1 MNILFTCL
9 VSLLFCI
16 IPIFF
21 IIKVFVKSRNSK
33 LNKNSSKSN
42 ITFVSFCKE
51 NIFSILAIVVL
62 FFGCFIRLIYIDKYP
77 VGLNQDEASSAYE
90 AWSILNFGIDRNGQ
104 SFPVQFI
111 SWGSGQ
117 NVLYSYL
124 MLPFISI
131 FGLNTLSI
139 RLPMAL
145 IGCISLVVFYYFMK
159 SAFGNKKAVLFLFI
173 FTIFPWHLMK
183 SRWGLES
190 NIFPDLILWAIFAM
204 YMGIKRKSNW
214 LVVLSGVIFGL
225 SIYSYETSYFF
236 VPVLLIL
243 LYISL
248 FIVKKL
254 SIKQCIIHLCTTTVI
269 SLPMILF
276 VIINFFDLDTLKL
289 GPITIPKLPTVRF
302 KEITAVGSS
311 VDSNIFSNF
320 IRNIKMLLT
329 NDGNVLNYTVPYGL
343 FFCNW
348 LTMPIA
354 IIGIV
359 ISIYKQIVS
368 WKLGPGPNFQASS
381 NSNNQQNINAHQNTE
396 KVQNST
402 CALSYTFINCFFVA
416 SLLLM
421 FMVDGAINRINV
433 IFIPLVFYIAIGI
446 INLGK
451 VWFVPVI
458 TYFILFTF
466 MEYYY
471 FTDYQTYISSY
482 MNVGLKEAIIEASN
496 LVENYKGSNDANS
509 SNNNEKDLTTSNN
522 KFTLD
527 NSETLQNYKTLYI
540 DTSVNQPYIFYLLYN
555 EVPTPYYIS
564 NVQKSNED
572 AMFQTIDSIGNV
584 YFTIPATLEFDNV
597 YIFRQSTLEKYKN
610 MYNNLGEF
618 TSEIYGEFV
627 VLYVTLF

>member
-16 IPIFF
+16 IHIFF

-131 FGLNTLSI
+131 LGLNTLSI

-159 SAFGNKKAVLFLFI
+159 SAFGSKKAVLFLFI

-204 YMGIKRKSNW
+204 YMGIKKKSNW

-225 SIYSYETSYFF
+225 STYSYGTSYFF
-236 VPVLLIL
+236 VPVSLIL

-269 SLPMILF
+269 ALPMIFF

-302 KEITAVGSS
+302 KEITAVGSG

-320 IRNIKMLLT
+320 ISNIKMLLT

-433 IFIPLVFYIAIGI
+433 IFIPLVFYTTIGI

-451 VWFVPVI
+451 VWFVPFI

>member
-16 IPIFF
+16 ILIFF
-21 IIKVFVKSRNSK
+21 IIKDFVKSRNSK

-77 VGLNQDEASSAYE
+77 VGLNQDEASSVYE

-139 RLPMAL
+139 RLPMVL

-159 SAFGNKKAVLFLFI
+159 SAFGSKKAVLFLFI

-204 YMGIKRKSNW
+204 YMGIKKKSNW

-225 SIYSYETSYFF
+225 STYSYGTSYFF

-248 FIVKKL
+248 LIVKNL
-254 SIKQCIIHLCTTTVI
+254 SLKQCIIHLCTTTVI
-269 SLPMILF
+269 ALPMILF

-329 NDGNVLNYTVPYGL
+329 NAGNVLNYTVPYGL

-348 LTMPIA
+348 LTIPIA
-354 IIGIV
+354 IIGTV
-359 ISIYKQIVS
+359 IS

-381 NSNNQQNINAHQNTE
+381 NSQNQQNINAHQSTG

-402 CALSYTFINCFFVA
+402 CALAYTFINCFFVA

-433 IFIPLVFYIAIGI
+433 IFIPLVFYTTIGI

-451 VWFVPVI
+451 VWFVPFI

-496 LVENYKGSNDANS
+496 LVENYENSTDANS
-509 SNNNEKDLTTSNN
+509 SNNNEKGLTASNN
-522 KFTLD
+522 KFTLLD
-527 NSETLQNYKTLYI
+527 NSKTLQNYTKLYI

-584 YFTIPATLEFDNV
+584 YFTIPTTLELDNV

>member
-62 FFGCFIRLIYIDKYP
+62 FLGCFIRLIYIDKYP

-225 SIYSYETSYFF
+225 SIYSYGTSYFF

-302 KEITAVGSS
+302 KEITAVGSG

-348 LTMPIA
+348 LTIPIA

-359 ISIYKQIVS
+359 VS

-381 NSNNQQNINAHQNTE
+381 NSQNQQNLKTHQSTG

-402 CALSYTFINCFFVA
+402 CALAYIFINCFFVA

-433 IFIPLVFYIAIGI
+433 IFIPLVFYTAIGI

-496 LVENYKGSNDANS
+496 LVENYENSNDANS
-509 SNNNEKDLTTSNN
+509 SNNNEKGLTISNN

-527 NSETLQNYKTLYI
+527 NSETLQNYKELYI

-584 YFTIPATLEFDNV
+584 YFTIPTTLELDNV

-610 MYNNLGEF
+610 MYNNLGKFNKEV
-618 TSEIYGEFV
+618 YGDFV
-627 VLYVTLF
+627 VVYVN

>member
-1 MNILFTCL
+1 MNILFTFL

-16 IPIFF
+16 IPIFLLV
-21 IIKVFVKSRNSK
+21 KDFVKSRNNK
-33 LNKNSSKSN
+33 LNNNSSKSN
-42 ITFVSFCKE
+42 ITFVSFCTE

-90 AWSILNFGIDRNGQ
+90 AWSILNFGIDRNSQ

-139 RLPMAL
+139 RLPMVL

-204 YMGIKRKSNW
+204 YMGIKKKSNW

-225 SIYSYETSYFF
+225 STYSYGTSYFF

-269 SLPMILF
+269 ALPMILF
-276 VIINFFDLDTLKL
+276 VVINFFDLDTLKL
-289 GPITIPKLPTVRF
+289 GPITIPKLSTVRF
-302 KEITAVGSS
+302 KEITAVGSG

-320 IRNIKMLLT
+320 ISNIKMLFT

-348 LTMPIA
+348 LTIPIA

-359 ISIYKQIVS
+359 VS

-381 NSNNQQNINAHQNTE
+381 NSQNQQTLNAHQNTE
-396 KVQNST
+396 KAQNST
-402 CALSYTFINCFFVA
+402 CALAYTFMNCFFVA
-416 SLLLM
+416 SLFLM

-433 IFIPLVFYIAIGI
+433 IFIPLVFYTAIGI

-496 LVENYKGSNDANS
+496 LVENYGGSSDANR
-509 SNNNEKDLTTSNN
+509 SNNNEKGLTISNN

-527 NSETLQNYKTLYI
+527 NSETLQNYKELYI
-540 DTSVNQPYIFYLLYN
+540 DASVNQPYIFYLLYN

-584 YFTIPATLEFDNV
+584 YFTIPTTLELDNV

-618 TSEIYGEFV
+618 NKEVYGDFV
-627 VLYVTLF
+627 IVYAN

>member
-16 IPIFF
+16 ILIFF
-21 IIKVFVKSRNSK
+21 IIKDFVKSRNSK

-139 RLPMAL
+139 RLPMVL

-204 YMGIKRKSNW
+204 YMGIKKKSNW

-225 SIYSYETSYFF
+225 STYSYGTSYFF

-248 FIVKKL
+248 LIVKNL
-254 SIKQCIIHLCTTTVI
+254 SLKQCIIHLCTTTVI
-269 SLPMILF
+269 ALPMILF

-348 LTMPIA
+348 LTIPIA
-354 IIGIV
+354 IIGTV
-359 ISIYKQIVS
+359 IS

-381 NSNNQQNINAHQNTE
+381 NSQNQQNINAHQSTG

-402 CALSYTFINCFFVA
+402 FTLAYTFMNCFFVA

-433 IFIPLVFYIAIGI
+433 IFIPLVFYTTIGI

-451 VWFVPVI
+451 VWFVPFI

-496 LVENYKGSNDANS
+496 LVENYEGSNDANS

-527 NSETLQNYKTLYI
+527 NSETLQNYKALYI

-584 YFTIPATLEFDNV
+584 YFTIPTTLELNNV

>member
-225 SIYSYETSYFF
+225 SIYSYGTSYFF

-584 YFTIPATLEFDNV
+584 YFTIPTTLELDNV

>member
-21 IIKVFVKSRNSK
+21 IVKDFVKSRNSK

-159 SAFGNKKAVLFLFI
+159 SAFGSEKAVLFLFI

-204 YMGIKRKSNW
+204 YMGIKKKSNW
-214 LVVLSGVIFGL
+214 LVVLSGIVFGL
-225 SIYSYETSYFF
+225 STYSYGTSYFF

-254 SIKQCIIHLCTTTVI
+254 SLKQCIIHLCTTTVI

-302 KEITAVGSS
+302 KEITAVGSG

-348 LTMPIA
+348 LTIPIA

-359 ISIYKQIVS
+359 VS

-381 NSNNQQNINAHQNTE
+381 NSQNQQNINAHQSTG

-402 CALSYTFINCFFVA
+402 CALAYTFINCFFVA

-433 IFIPLVFYIAIGI
+433 IFIPLVFYTTIGI

-451 VWFVPVI
+451 VWFVPFI

-496 LVENYKGSNDANS
+496 LVENYENSTDANS
-509 SNNNEKDLTTSNN
+509 SNNNEKGLTASNN
-522 KFTLD
+522 KFTLLD
-527 NSETLQNYKTLYI
+527 NSKTLQNYTKLYI

-584 YFTIPATLEFDNV
+584 YFTIPTTLELDNV

>member
-21 IIKVFVKSRNSK
+21 IVKDFVKSRNSK
-33 LNKNSSKSN
+33 LNKNSYKSN

-131 FGLNTLSI
+131 LGLNTLSI

-159 SAFGNKKAVLFLFI
+159 SVFGNKKAVLFLFI

-204 YMGIKRKSNW
+204 YMGIKKKSNW

-225 SIYSYETSYFF
+225 STYSYGTSYFF

-269 SLPMILF
+269 ALPMILF
-276 VIINFFDLDTLKL
+276 VVINFFDLDTLKL

-320 IRNIKMLLT
+320 ISNIKMLLT

-348 LTMPIA
+348 LTIPIA
-354 IIGIV
+354 IIGTV
-359 ISIYKQIVS
+359 IS

-381 NSNNQQNINAHQNTE
+381 NSQNQQTLKANQNTE

-402 CALSYTFINCFFVA
+402 CALAYTFINCFFVA

-433 IFIPLVFYIAIGI
+433 IFIPLVFYTTIGI

-496 LVENYKGSNDANS
+496 LVKNYEGSNDANS
-509 SNNNEKDLTTSNN
+509 SNNKEKVLTTSNN

-527 NSETLQNYKTLYI
+527 NSETLQNYKELYI

-584 YFTIPATLEFDNV
+584 YFTIPTTLELDNV

-618 TSEIYGEFV
+618 NKEVYGDFV
-627 VLYVTLF
+627 VVYVN

>member
-21 IIKVFVKSRNSK
+21 IIKDFVKSRNSK

-77 VGLNQDEASSAYE
+77 VGLNQDEASSVYE

-139 RLPMAL
+139 RLPMVL

-204 YMGIKRKSNW
+204 YMGIKKKSNW

-225 SIYSYETSYFF
+225 STYSYGTSYFF

-248 FIVKKL
+248 LIVKNL
-254 SIKQCIIHLCTTTVI
+254 SLKQCIIHLCTTTVI
-269 SLPMILF
+269 ALPMILF

-348 LTMPIA
+348 LTIPIA
-354 IIGIV
+354 IIGTV
-359 ISIYKQIVS
+359 IS

-381 NSNNQQNINAHQNTE
+381 NSQNQQNINAHQSTG

-402 CALSYTFINCFFVA
+402 CALAYTFINCFFVA

-433 IFIPLVFYIAIGI
+433 IFIPLVFYTTIGI

-451 VWFVPVI
+451 VWFVPFI

-496 LVENYKGSNDANS
+496 LVENYENSTDANS
-509 SNNNEKDLTTSNN
+509 SNNNEKGLTASNN
-522 KFTLD
+522 KFTLLD
-527 NSETLQNYKTLYI
+527 NSKTLQNYTKLYI

-584 YFTIPATLEFDNV
+584 YFTIPTTLELDNV

>member
-16 IPIFF
+16 ILIFF
-21 IIKVFVKSRNSK
+21 IIKDFVKSRNSK

-77 VGLNQDEASSAYE
+77 VGLNQDEASSVYE

-124 MLPFISI
+124 MIPFISI

-159 SAFGNKKAVLFLFI
+159 SAFGDKKAVLFLFI
-173 FTIFPWHLMK
+173 FSIFPWHLMK

-204 YMGIKRKSNW
+204 YMGIKKKSNW

-225 SIYSYETSYFF
+225 STYSYGTSYFF

-248 FIVKKL
+248 LIVKNL
-254 SIKQCIIHLCTTTVI
+254 SLKQCIIHLCTTTVI
-269 SLPMILF
+269 ALPMILF

-348 LTMPIA
+348 LTIPIA
-354 IIGIV
+354 IIGTV
-359 ISIYKQIVS
+359 IS

-381 NSNNQQNINAHQNTE
+381 NSQNQQNINAHQSTG

-402 CALSYTFINCFFVA
+402 CALAYTFINCFFVA

-433 IFIPLVFYIAIGI
+433 IFIPLVFYTTIGI

-451 VWFVPVI
+451 VWFVPFI

-496 LVENYKGSNDANS
+496 LVENYENSTDANS
-509 SNNNEKDLTTSNN
+509 SNNNEKGLTASNN
-522 KFTLD
+522 KFTLLD
-527 NSETLQNYKTLYI
+527 NSKTLQNYTKLYI

-584 YFTIPATLEFDNV
+584 YFTIPTTLELDNV

>member
-16 IPIFF
+16 ILIFF
-21 IIKVFVKSRNSK
+21 IIKDFVKSRNSK

-131 FGLNTLSI
+131 LGLNTLSI

-204 YMGIKRKSNW
+204 YMGIKKKSNW

-225 SIYSYETSYFF
+225 STYSYGTSYFF

-248 FIVKKL
+248 LIVKNL
-254 SIKQCIIHLCTTTVI
+254 SLKQCIIHLCTTTVI
-269 SLPMILF
+269 ALPMILF

-348 LTMPIA
+348 LTIPIA
-354 IIGIV
+354 IIGTV
-359 ISIYKQIVS
+359 IS

-381 NSNNQQNINAHQNTE
+381 NSQNQQNINAHQSTG

-402 CALSYTFINCFFVA
+402 CALAYTFINCFFVA

-433 IFIPLVFYIAIGI
+433 IFIPLVFYTTIGI

-451 VWFVPVI
+451 VWFVPFI

-496 LVENYKGSNDANS
+496 LVENYENSTDANS
-509 SNNNEKDLTTSNN
+509 SNNNEKGLTASNN
-522 KFTLD
+522 KFTLLD
-527 NSETLQNYKTLYI
+527 NSKTLQNYTKLYI

-584 YFTIPATLEFDNV
+584 YFTIPTTLELDNV

>member
-16 IPIFF
+16 ILIFF
-21 IIKVFVKSRNSK
+21 IIKDFVKSRNSK

-139 RLPMAL
+139 RLPMVL

-214 LVVLSGVIFGL
+214 LVVLSGIIFGL
-225 SIYSYETSYFF
+225 STYSYGTSYFF
-236 VPVLLIL
+236 VPILLIL

-276 VIINFFDLDTLKL
+276 VVINFFDLDTLKL
-289 GPITIPKLPTVRF
+289 GPITIPKLLTVRF
-302 KEITAVGSS
+302 KEITAVGSG

-320 IRNIKMLLT
+320 ISNIKMLLT

-348 LTMPIA
+348 LTIPIA
-354 IIGIV
+354 IIGTV
-359 ISIYKQIVS
+359 IS

-381 NSNNQQNINAHQNTE
+381 NSQNQQNIKTHQNTE

-402 CALSYTFINCFFVA
+402 CALAYTFINCFFVA

-433 IFIPLVFYIAIGI
+433 IFIPLVFYTAIGI

-471 FTDYQTYISSY
+471 FAEYQTYISSY

-496 LVENYKGSNDANS
+496 LVENYENSTDANS
-509 SNNNEKDLTTSNN
+509 SNNNEKDITTSNN

-527 NSETLQNYKTLYI
+527 NSETLQNYKELYI

-584 YFTIPATLEFDNV
+584 YFTIPTTLELDNV

>member
-1 MNILFTCL
+1 MNILFTFL

-21 IIKVFVKSRNSK
+21 IIKGFVKSRNSK

-131 FGLNTLSI
+131 LGLNTLSI

-204 YMGIKRKSNW
+204 YMGIKKKSNW

-225 SIYSYETSYFF
+225 STYSYGTSYFF

-248 FIVKKL
+248 LIVKNL
-254 SIKQCIIHLCTTTVI
+254 SLKQCIIHLCTTTVI
-269 SLPMILF
+269 ALPMILF

-348 LTMPIA
+348 LTIPIA
-354 IIGIV
+354 IIGTV
-359 ISIYKQIVS
+359 IS

-381 NSNNQQNINAHQNTE
+381 NSQNQQNINAHQSTG

-402 CALSYTFINCFFVA
+402 CALAYTFINCFFVA

-433 IFIPLVFYIAIGI
+433 IFIPLVFYTTIGI

-451 VWFVPVI
+451 VWFVPFI

-496 LVENYKGSNDANS
+496 LVENYENSTDANS
-509 SNNNEKDLTTSNN
+509 SNNNEKGLTASNN
-522 KFTLD
+522 KFTLLD
-527 NSETLQNYKTLYI
+527 NSKTLQNYTKLYI

-584 YFTIPATLEFDNV
+584 YFTIPTTLELDNV

>member
-21 IIKVFVKSRNSK
+21 IVKDFVKSRNSK

-131 FGLNTLSI
+131 LGLNTLSI

-159 SAFGNKKAVLFLFI
+159 SAFGSKKAVLFLFI

-225 SIYSYETSYFF
+225 SIYSYGTSYFF

-302 KEITAVGSS
+302 KEITAVGSG

-348 LTMPIA
+348 LTIPIA

-359 ISIYKQIVS
+359 VS

-381 NSNNQQNINAHQNTE
+381 NSQNQQNLKTHQSTG

-402 CALSYTFINCFFVA
+402 CALAYIFINCFFVA

-433 IFIPLVFYIAIGI
+433 IFIPLVFYTAIGI

-496 LVENYKGSNDANS
+496 LVENYENSNDANS
-509 SNNNEKDLTTSNN
+509 SNNNEKGLTISNN

-527 NSETLQNYKTLYI
+527 NSETLQNYKELYI

-584 YFTIPATLEFDNV
+584 YFTIPTTLELDNV

-610 MYNNLGEF
+610 MYNNLGKFNKEV
-618 TSEIYGEFV
+618 YGDFV
-627 VLYVTLF
+627 VVYVN

>member
-21 IIKVFVKSRNSK
+21 IVKDFVKSRNSK
-33 LNKNSSKSN
+33 LNKNSYKSN
-42 ITFVSFCKE
+42 ITFVSFCTE

-159 SAFGNKKAVLFLFI
+159 SVFGNKKAVLFLFI

-204 YMGIKRKSNW
+204 YMGIKKKCNW

-225 SIYSYETSYFF
+225 STYSYGTSYFF

-254 SIKQCIIHLCTTTVI
+254 SIKQCIIHLYTTTVI

-320 IRNIKMLLT
+320 ISNIKMLLT

-348 LTMPIA
+348 LTIPIA

-359 ISIYKQIVS
+359 VS

-381 NSNNQQNINAHQNTE
+381 NSQNQQNIKTHQNTG

-402 CALSYTFINCFFVA
+402 CALAYTFINCFFVA

-433 IFIPLVFYIAIGI
+433 IFIPLAFYTAIGI

-451 VWFVPVI
+451 VWFVPII

-496 LVENYKGSNDANS
+496 LVENYENSNDTNS
-509 SNNNEKDLTTSNN
+509 SNNNEKDLTISNN

-527 NSETLQNYKTLYI
+527 NSETLQNYKELYI

-564 NVQKSNED
+564 NVQKSNKD

-584 YFTIPATLEFDNV
+584 YFSIPATLELDNV

-610 MYNNLGEF
+610 MYNNLGKFNKEV
-618 TSEIYGEFV
+618 YGDFV
-627 VLYVTLF
+627 VVYVN

>member
-1 MNILFTCL
+1 MNILFTFL

-21 IIKVFVKSRNSK
+21 IIKGFVKSRNSK

-131 FGLNTLSI
+131 LGLNTLSI

-159 SAFGNKKAVLFLFI
+159 SVFGNKKAVLFLFI

-214 LVVLSGVIFGL
+214 LVVLSGIIFGL
-225 SIYSYETSYFF
+225 STYSYGTSYFF
-236 VPVLLIL
+236 VPILLIL

-276 VIINFFDLDTLKL
+276 VVINFFDLDTLKL

-302 KEITAVGSS
+302 KEITAVGSG

-320 IRNIKMLLT
+320 ISNIKMLFT

-348 LTMPIA
+348 LTIPIA

-359 ISIYKQIVS
+359 VS

-381 NSNNQQNINAHQNTE
+381 NSQNQQNIKTHQNTE

-402 CALSYTFINCFFVA
+402 CALAYIFINCFFVA

-433 IFIPLVFYIAIGI
+433 IFIPLVFYTAIGI

-496 LVENYKGSNDANS
+496 LVENYENSNDANS
-509 SNNNEKDLTTSNN
+509 SNNNEKGLTISNN

-527 NSETLQNYKTLYI
+527 NSETLQNYKELYI

-584 YFTIPATLEFDNV
+584 YFTIPTTLELDNV

-610 MYNNLGEF
+610 MYNNLGKFNKEV
-618 TSEIYGEFV
+618 YGDFV
-627 VLYVTLF
+627 VVYVN

>member
-16 IPIFF
+16 IPIFLLV
-21 IIKVFVKSRNSK
+21 KDFVKSRNSK

-77 VGLNQDEASSAYE
+77 VGLNQDEASSVYE

-139 RLPMAL
+139 RLPMVL

-204 YMGIKRKSNW
+204 YMGIKKKSNW

-225 SIYSYETSYFF
+225 STYSYGTSYFF

-254 SIKQCIIHLCTTTVI
+254 SLKQCIIHLCTTTVI
-269 SLPMILF
+269 ALPMILF
-276 VIINFFDLDTLKL
+276 VVINFFDLDTLKL

-348 LTMPIA
+348 LTIPIA
-354 IIGIV
+354 IIGTV
-359 ISIYKQIVS
+359 IS

-381 NSNNQQNINAHQNTE
+381 NSQNQQNINAHQSTG

-402 CALSYTFINCFFVA
+402 CALAYTFINCFFVA

-433 IFIPLVFYIAIGI
+433 IFIPLVFYTTIGI

-451 VWFVPVI
+451 VWFVPFI

-496 LVENYKGSNDANS
+496 LVENYENSTDANS
-509 SNNNEKDLTTSNN
+509 SNNNEKGLTASNN
-522 KFTLD
+522 KFTLLD
-527 NSETLQNYKTLYI
+527 NSKTLQNYTKLYI

-584 YFTIPATLEFDNV
+584 YFTIPTTLELDNV

>member
-21 IIKVFVKSRNSK
+21 IVKDFVKSRNSK
-33 LNKNSSKSN
+33 LNKNSYKSN

-77 VGLNQDEASSAYE
+77 VGLNQDEASSVYE

-104 SFPVQFI
+104 SFPVHFI

-131 FGLNTLSI
+131 LDLNTLSI
-139 RLPMAL
+139 RLPIAL
-145 IGCISLVVFYYFMK
+145 IGCISLVVFYHFMK

-204 YMGIKRKSNW
+204 YMGIKKKSNW

-225 SIYSYETSYFF
+225 STYSYGTSYFF
-236 VPVLLIL
+236 VPVSLIL

-254 SIKQCIIHLCTTTVI
+254 SLKQCIIHLCTTTVI
-269 SLPMILF
+269 ALPMILF
-276 VIINFFDLDTLKL
+276 VVINFFDLDTLKL

-302 KEITAVGSS
+302 KEITAVGSG

-320 IRNIKMLLT
+320 ISNIKMLFT

-348 LTMPIA
+348 LTIPIA

-359 ISIYKQIVS
+359 IS

-381 NSNNQQNINAHQNTE
+381 NSQNQQNINAHQSTG

-402 CALSYTFINCFFVA
+402 FTLAYTFMNCFFVA

-482 MNVGLKEAIIEASN
+482 MNVGLKEAIVESSN
-496 LVENYKGSNDANS
+496 LVENYEGSNDANS

-527 NSETLQNYKTLYI
+527 NSETLQNYKALYI

-584 YFTIPATLEFDNV
+584 YFTIPTTLELDNV

>member
-16 IPIFF
+16 ILIFF
-21 IIKVFVKSRNSK
+21 IIKDFVKSRNSK

-77 VGLNQDEASSAYE
+77 VGLNQDEASSVYE

-139 RLPMAL
+139 RLPMVL

-204 YMGIKRKSNW
+204 YMGIKKKSNW

-225 SIYSYETSYFF
+225 STYSYGTSYFF

-248 FIVKKL
+248 LIVKNL
-254 SIKQCIIHLCTTTVI
+254 SLKQCIIHLCTTTVI
-269 SLPMILF
+269 ALPMILF

-320 IRNIKMLLT
+320 ISNIKMLFT

-348 LTMPIA
+348 LTIPIA

-359 ISIYKQIVS
+359 IS

-381 NSNNQQNINAHQNTE
+381 NSQNQQNINAHQSTG

-402 CALSYTFINCFFVA
+402 CALAYTFINCFFVA

-433 IFIPLVFYIAIGI
+433 IFIPLVFYTTIGI

-451 VWFVPVI
+451 VWFVPFI

-496 LVENYKGSNDANS
+496 LVENYENSTDANS
-509 SNNNEKDLTTSNN
+509 SNNNEKGLTASNN
-522 KFTLD
+522 KFTLLD
-527 NSETLQNYKTLYI
+527 NSKTLQNYTKLYI

-584 YFTIPATLEFDNV
+584 YFTIPTTLELDNV

>member
-21 IIKVFVKSRNSK
+21 IIKGFVKSRNSK

-77 VGLNQDEASSAYE
+77 VGLNQDEASSVYE

-139 RLPMAL
+139 RLPMVL

-204 YMGIKRKSNW
+204 YMGIKKKSNW

-225 SIYSYETSYFF
+225 STYSYGTSYFF

-248 FIVKKL
+248 LIVKNL
-254 SIKQCIIHLCTTTVI
+254 SLKQCIIHLCTTTVI
-269 SLPMILF
+269 ALPMILF

-348 LTMPIA
+348 LTIPIA
-354 IIGIV
+354 IIGTV
-359 ISIYKQIVS
+359 IS

-381 NSNNQQNINAHQNTE
+381 NSQNQQNINAHQSTG

-402 CALSYTFINCFFVA
+402 CALAYTFINCFFVA

-433 IFIPLVFYIAIGI
+433 IFIPLVFYTTIGI

-451 VWFVPVI
+451 VWFVPFI

-496 LVENYKGSNDANS
+496 LVENYENSTDANS
-509 SNNNEKDLTTSNN
+509 SNNNEKGLTASNN
-522 KFTLD
+522 KFTLLD
-527 NSETLQNYKTLYI
+527 NSKTLQNYTKLYI

-584 YFTIPATLEFDNV
+584 YFTIPTTLELDNV

>member
-9 VSLLFCI
+9 VSLLFCK

-62 FFGCFIRLIYIDKYP
+62 FLGCFIRLIYIDKYP

-225 SIYSYETSYFF
+225 SIYSYGTSYFF

-302 KEITAVGSS
+302 KEITAVGSG

-348 LTMPIA
+348 LTIPIA

-359 ISIYKQIVS
+359 VS

-381 NSNNQQNINAHQNTE
+381 NSQNQQNLKTHQSTG

-402 CALSYTFINCFFVA
+402 CALAYIFINCFFVA

-433 IFIPLVFYIAIGI
+433 IFIPLVFYTAIGI

-496 LVENYKGSNDANS
+496 LVENYENSNDANS
-509 SNNNEKDLTTSNN
+509 SNNNEKGLTISNN

-527 NSETLQNYKTLYI
+527 NSETLQNYKELYI

-584 YFTIPATLEFDNV
+584 YFTIPTTLELDNV

-610 MYNNLGEF
+610 MYNNLGKFNKEV
-618 TSEIYGEFV
+618 YGDFV
-627 VLYVTLF
+627 VVYVN

>member
-21 IIKVFVKSRNSK
+21 IIKDFVKSRNSK

-131 FGLNTLSI
+131 LGLNTLSI

-204 YMGIKRKSNW
+204 YMGIKKKSNW

-225 SIYSYETSYFF
+225 STYSYGTSYFF

-248 FIVKKL
+248 LIVKNL
-254 SIKQCIIHLCTTTVI
+254 SLKQCIIHLCTTTVI
-269 SLPMILF
+269 ALPMILF

-348 LTMPIA
+348 LTIPIA
-354 IIGIV
+354 IIGTV
-359 ISIYKQIVS
+359 IS

-381 NSNNQQNINAHQNTE
+381 NSQNQQNINAHQSTG

-402 CALSYTFINCFFVA
+402 CALAYTFINCFFVA

-433 IFIPLVFYIAIGI
+433 IFIPLVFYTTIGI

-451 VWFVPVI
+451 VWFVPFI

-496 LVENYKGSNDANS
+496 LVENYENSTDANS
-509 SNNNEKDLTTSNN
+509 SNNNEKGLTASNN
-522 KFTLD
+522 KFTLLD
-527 NSETLQNYKTLYI
+527 NSKTLQNYTKLYI

-584 YFTIPATLEFDNV
+584 YFTIPTTLELDNV

>member
-1 MNILFTCL
+1 MNILFTYL

-16 IPIFF
+16 IPIFST
-21 IIKVFVKSRNSK
+21 VRGFVKSRNNE
-33 LNKNSSKSN
+33 LNKNNSN
-42 ITFVSFCKE
+42 KISFFKE

-62 FFGCFIRLIYIDKYP
+62 LFGCFIRLIYIDKYP

-104 SFPVQFI
+104 SFPVHFI

-124 MLPFISI
+124 MIPFISI

-159 SAFGNKKAVLFLFI
+159 SAFGDKKAVLFLFI

-204 YMGIKRKSNW
+204 YMGIKKKSNW
-214 LVVLSGVIFGL
+214 LLVLSGIIFGL
-225 SIYSYETSYFF
+225 STYSYGTSYFF
-236 VPVLLIL
+236 VPILLIL

-254 SIKQCIIHLCTTTVI
+254 SLKQCIIHLCTTTVI

-311 VDSNIFSNF
+311 IGSNIFSNF
-320 IRNIKMLLT
+320 INNIKMLFT

-348 LTMPIA
+348 LTIPIA

-359 ISIYKQIVS
+359 ISIYEQIVS
-368 WKLGPGPNFQASS
+368 WKLGPGHFFQGSS
-381 NSNNQQNINAHQNTE
+381 NSNNQQNINAHKNTE
-396 KVQNST
+396 KVPNSACT
-402 CALSYTFINCFFVA
+402 LTYTIMNCFFIA

-433 IFIPLVFYIAIGI
+433 IFIPLLFYTAVGI

-451 VWFVPVI
+451 VWFVPII
-458 TYFILFTF
+458 TYFILFVL
-466 MEYYY
+466 MEHYY
-471 FTDYQTYISSY
+471 FTDYQAYISSY
-482 MNVGLKEAIIEASN
+482 MNVGLEDAIVEASN
-496 LVENYKGSNDANS
+496 IVNANVSDITQENQQGHK
-509 SNNNEKDLTTSNN
+509 
-522 KFTLD
+522 
-527 NSETLQNYKTLYI
+527 LYI
-540 DTSVNQPYIFYLLYN
+540 DTTINQPYIFYLIYN
-555 EVPTPYYIS
+555 KIPTPYYID

-572 AMFQTIDSIGNV
+572 AMFQTINSVGNV
-584 YFTIPATLEFDNV
+584 YFAVPAELDINNV
-597 YIFRQSTLEKYKN
+597 YIFRNSTLEKYKTL
-610 MYNNLGEF
+610 YSNLGEF
-618 TSEIYGEFV
+618 VSEIYGEFV
-627 VLYVTLF
+627 VLYVN

>member
-16 IPIFF
+16 ILIFF
-21 IIKVFVKSRNSK
+21 IIKDFVKSRNSK

-104 SFPVQFI
+104 SFPVHFI

-124 MLPFISI
+124 MIPFISI

-225 SIYSYETSYFF
+225 SIYSYGTSYFF

-302 KEITAVGSS
+302 KEITAVGSG
-311 VDSNIFSNF
+311 VDNNIFSNF
-320 IRNIKMLLT
+320 ISNIKMLFT

-348 LTMPIA
+348 LTIPIA

-359 ISIYKQIVS
+359 VS

-381 NSNNQQNINAHQNTE
+381 NSQNQQNIKTHQNTE

-402 CALSYTFINCFFVA
+402 CALAYTFINCFFVA

-433 IFIPLVFYIAIGI
+433 IFIPLVFYTAIGI

-471 FTDYQTYISSY
+471 FTEYQTYISSY

-496 LVENYKGSNDANS
+496 LVENYEGSNDANS
-509 SNNNEKDLTTSNN
+509 SNNNKKDLTTSNN
-522 KFTLD
+522 EFTLD
-527 NSETLQNYKTLYI
+527 NSETSQNYKALYI

-584 YFTIPATLEFDNV
+584 YFTIPTTLELDNV

>member
-16 IPIFF
+16 IPIFST
-21 IIKVFVKSRNSK
+21 VREFVKSRNNKLDKNNSK
-33 LNKNSSKSN
+33 KNSSN
-42 ITFVSFCKE
+42 TSFFKE
-51 NIFSILAIVVL
+51 NIFSILAIVIL
-62 FFGCFIRLIYIDKYP
+62 FFACFIRLIYIDKYP

-124 MLPFISI
+124 MIPFISI

-159 SAFGNKKAVLFLFI
+159 SAFGDKKSVLFLFI
-173 FTIFPWHLMK
+173 FAIFPWHLMK

-204 YMGIKRKSNW
+204 YIGLKKKNNW
-214 LVVLSGVIFGL
+214 FIVLSGIIFGL
-225 SIYSYETSYFF
+225 STYSYGTSYFF
-236 VPVLLIL
+236 VPVLLTLI
-243 LYISL
+243 YISL
-248 FIVKKL
+248 FIAKKL
-254 SIKQCIIHLCTTTVI
+254 SIKQCVIHLCTTIVV

-276 VIINFFDLDTLKL
+276 VIVNFFDLDTLKL
-289 GPITIPKLPTVRF
+289 GSITIPKLPTVRF
-302 KEITAVGSS
+302 KEITAVGSG
-311 VDSNIFSNF
+311 VDNNIFSNF
-320 IRNIKMLLT
+320 INNIKMLFT

-343 FFCNW
+343 FFCSW
-348 LTMPIA
+348 LTVPIA

-359 ISIYKQIVS
+359 VSAYKQISS
-368 WKLGPGPNFQASS
+368 WKSGTGPNFQES
-381 NSNNQQNINAHQNTE
+381 
-396 KVQNST
+396 QNSEKMKGSQSIQSVENSPNSACT
-402 CALSYTFINCFFVA
+402 LAYTFMNCFFVA

-433 IFIPLVFYIAIGI
+433 IFIPLVFYTAVGI

-458 TYFILFTF
+458 TYFILFAF
-466 MEYYY
+466 MEHYY

-482 MNVGLKEAIIEASN
+482 MNVGLENAIVEASN
-496 LVENYKGSNDANS
+496 IVK
-509 SNNNEKDLTTSNN
+509 TSNAN
-522 KFTLD
+522 VTNINQENQPDHK
-527 NSETLQNYKTLYI
+527 LYI
-540 DTSVNQPYIFYLLYN
+540 DTSINQPYIFYLLYN
-555 EVPTPYYIS
+555 QIPTPYYID

-572 AMFQTIDSIGNV
+572 AMFQTINSIGNV
-584 YFTIPATLEFDNV
+584 CFAVPTTLDLNNV
-597 YIFRQSTLEKYKN
+597 YIFRQSTLEKYKTL
-610 MYNNLGEF
+610 YSNLSEF
-618 TSEIYGEFV
+618 TSDTYGDFV
-627 VLYVTLF
+627 VVYVN

>member
-204 YMGIKRKSNW
+204 YMGIKKKSNW

-225 SIYSYETSYFF
+225 STYSYGTSYFF

-248 FIVKKL
+248 LIVKNL
-254 SIKQCIIHLCTTTVI
+254 SLKQCIIHLCTTTVI
-269 SLPMILF
+269 ALPMILF

-320 IRNIKMLLT
+320 ISNIKMLLT

-348 LTMPIA
+348 LTIPIA
-354 IIGIV
+354 IIGTV
-359 ISIYKQIVS
+359 IS

-381 NSNNQQNINAHQNTE
+381 NSQNQQNINAHQSTG

-402 CALSYTFINCFFVA
+402 CALAYTFINCFFVA

-433 IFIPLVFYIAIGI
+433 IFIPLVFYTTIGI

-451 VWFVPVI
+451 VWFVPFI

-496 LVENYKGSNDANS
+496 LVENYENSTDANS
-509 SNNNEKDLTTSNN
+509 SNNNEKGLTASNN
-522 KFTLD
+522 KFTLLD
-527 NSETLQNYKTLYI
+527 NSKTLQNYTKLYI

-584 YFTIPATLEFDNV
+584 YFTIPTTLELDNV

>member
-1 MNILFTCL
+1 MNILFTFL

-21 IIKVFVKSRNSK
+21 IIKDFVKSRNSK

-204 YMGIKRKSNW
+204 YMGIKKKSNW

-225 SIYSYETSYFF
+225 STYSYGTSYFF

-248 FIVKKL
+248 LIVKKL

-302 KEITAVGSS
+302 KEITAVGSG

-348 LTMPIA
+348 LTIPIA
-354 IIGIV
+354 IIGTV
-359 ISIYKQIVS
+359 IS

-381 NSNNQQNINAHQNTE
+381 NSQNQQNINAHQSTG

-402 CALSYTFINCFFVA
+402 CALAYTFINCFFVA

-433 IFIPLVFYIAIGI
+433 IFIPLVFYTTIGI

-451 VWFVPVI
+451 VWFVPFI

-496 LVENYKGSNDANS
+496 LVENYENSNDANS
-509 SNNNEKDLTTSNN
+509 SNNNEKGLTISNN

-527 NSETLQNYKTLYI
+527 NSETLQNYKELYI

-584 YFTIPATLEFDNV
+584 YFTIPTTLELDNV

>member
-16 IPIFF
+16 IPIFST
-21 IIKVFVKSRNSK
+21 VRGFVKSRNNE
-33 LNKNSSKSN
+33 LNKNNSN
-42 ITFVSFCKE
+42 KISFFKE

-62 FFGCFIRLIYIDKYP
+62 LFGCFIRLIYIDKYP

-104 SFPVQFI
+104 SFPVHFI

-124 MLPFISI
+124 MIPFISI

-159 SAFGNKKAVLFLFI
+159 SAFGDKKAVLFLFI

-204 YMGIKRKSNW
+204 YMGIKKKSNW
-214 LVVLSGVIFGL
+214 LLVLSGIIFGL
-225 SIYSYETSYFF
+225 STYSYGTSYFF
-236 VPVLLIL
+236 VPILLIL

-254 SIKQCIIHLCTTTVI
+254 SLKQCIIHLCTTTVI

-311 VDSNIFSNF
+311 IGSNIFSNF
-320 IRNIKMLLT
+320 INNIKMLFT

-348 LTMPIA
+348 LTIPIA

-359 ISIYKQIVS
+359 VSIYKQTS
-368 WKLGPGPNFQASS
+368 FLKLWTNT
-381 NSNNQQNINAHQNTE
+381 NSQ
-396 KVQNST
+396 KSQNST
-402 CALSYTFINCFFVA
+402 NSACTLTYTIMNCFFIA

-433 IFIPLVFYIAIGI
+433 IFIPLVFYTAVGI

-458 TYFILFTF
+458 TYFILFVL
-466 MEYYY
+466 MEHYY
-471 FTDYQTYISSY
+471 FTDYQSYISSY
-482 MNVGLKEAIIEASN
+482 MNVGLEDAIVEASN
-496 LVENYKGSNDANS
+496 VVNANVSDITQENQQDHK
-509 SNNNEKDLTTSNN
+509 
-522 KFTLD
+522 
-527 NSETLQNYKTLYI
+527 LYI
-540 DTSVNQPYIFYLLYN
+540 DTTINQPYIFYLLYN
-555 EVPTPYYIS
+555 KIPTPYYID

-572 AMFQTIDSIGNV
+572 AMFQTINSVGNV
-584 YFTIPATLEFDNV
+584 YFAVPAELDINNV
-597 YIFRQSTLEKYKN
+597 YIFRNSTLEKYKTL
-610 MYNNLGEF
+610 YSNLGEF
-618 TSEIYGEFV
+618 VSDTYGDFV
-627 VLYVTLF
+627 MLYVN

>member
-16 IPIFF
+16 IPIFLLV
-21 IIKVFVKSRNSK
+21 KDFVKSRNSK

-225 SIYSYETSYFF
+225 SIYSYGTSYFF

-248 FIVKKL
+248 LIVKKL

-348 LTMPIA
+348 LTIPIA
-354 IIGIV
+354 IIGTV
-359 ISIYKQIVS
+359 IS

-381 NSNNQQNINAHQNTE
+381 NSQNQQNINAHQSTG

-402 CALSYTFINCFFVA
+402 CALAYTFINCFFVA

-433 IFIPLVFYIAIGI
+433 IFIPLVFYTAIGI

-496 LVENYKGSNDANS
+496 LVENYENSNDANS
-509 SNNNEKDLTTSNN
+509 SNNNEKGLTISNN

-527 NSETLQNYKTLYI
+527 NSETLQNYKELYI

-584 YFTIPATLEFDNV
+584 YFTIPTTLELDNV

>member
-16 IPIFF
+16 ILIFF
-21 IIKVFVKSRNSK
+21 IIKDFVKSRNSK

-77 VGLNQDEASSAYE
+77 VGLNQDEASSVYE

-139 RLPMAL
+139 RLPMVL

-204 YMGIKRKSNW
+204 YMGIKKKSNW

-225 SIYSYETSYFF
+225 STYSYGTSYFF

-248 FIVKKL
+248 LIVKNL
-254 SIKQCIIHLCTTTVI
+254 SLKQCIIHLCTTTVI
-269 SLPMILF
+269 ALPMILF

-348 LTMPIA
+348 LTIPIA
-354 IIGIV
+354 IIGTV
-359 ISIYKQIVS
+359 IS

-381 NSNNQQNINAHQNTE
+381 NSQNQQNINAHQSTG

-402 CALSYTFINCFFVA
+402 CALAYTFINCFFVA

-433 IFIPLVFYIAIGI
+433 IFIPLVFYTTIGI

-451 VWFVPVI
+451 VWFVPFI

-496 LVENYKGSNDANS
+496 LVENYENSTDANS
-509 SNNNEKDLTTSNN
+509 SNNNEKGLTASNN
-522 KFTLD
+522 KFTLLD
-527 NSETLQNYKTLYI
+527 NSKTLQNYTKLYI

-584 YFTIPATLEFDNV
+584 YFTIPTTLELDNV

>member
-16 IPIFF
+16 ILIFF
-21 IIKVFVKSRNSK
+21 IIKDFVKSRNSK

-77 VGLNQDEASSAYE
+77 VGLNQDEASSVYE

-139 RLPMAL
+139 RLPMVL

-204 YMGIKRKSNW
+204 YMGIKKKSNW

-225 SIYSYETSYFF
+225 STYSYGTSYFF

-248 FIVKKL
+248 LIVKNL
-254 SIKQCIIHLCTTTVI
+254 SLKQCIIHLCTTTVI
-269 SLPMILF
+269 ALPMILF

-348 LTMPIA
+348 LTIPIA
-354 IIGIV
+354 IIGTV
-359 ISIYKQIVS
+359 IS

-381 NSNNQQNINAHQNTE
+381 NSQNQQNINAHQSTG

-402 CALSYTFINCFFVA
+402 CALAYTFINCFFVA

-433 IFIPLVFYIAIGI
+433 IFIPLVFYTTIGI

-451 VWFVPVI
+451 VWFVPFI

-496 LVENYKGSNDANS
+496 LVENYENSTDANS
-509 SNNNEKDLTTSNN
+509 SNNNEKGLTASNN
-522 KFTLD
+522 KFTLLD
-527 NSETLQNYKTLYI
+527 NSKTLQNYKALYI

-584 YFTIPATLEFDNV
+584 YFTIPTTLELDNV